1 MSKLM
6 VRDTSKTY
14 SEMAMKGY
22 SLKLLSEEIG
32 VTNQYLSTVLRG
44 KRNPSP
50 GLAKKIARSL
60 GLEIN
65 DIFLVVNIAKVKH
78 GEEVRSK

>member
-32 VTNQYLSTVLRG
+32 VTNQYL
-44 KRNPSP
+44 
-50 GLAKKIARSL
+50 
-60 GLEIN
+60 
-65 DIFLVVNIAKVKH
+65 
-78 GEEVRSK
+78 

>member
-65 DIFLVVNIAKVKH
+65 DIFFN
-78 GEEVRSK
+78 S